1 MDDDNMRDTMQPC
14 DEAGNSGRRRFLTL
28 GSIAVVVLAGGGQAL
43 AQTKAADKGAKGS
56 GKAADKGAPRLSESD
71 PQAQAL
77 GYKEDATKVD
87 RKKFASYQPGQLCD
101 NCQQFQGTPK
111 DPRAPCTI
119 FAGKSVNAKGWCS
132 AWVKKSG

>member
-1 MDDDNMRDTMQPC
+1 MDDDKMRDKMR
-14 DEAGNSGRRRFLTL
+14 DNSGRRRFLTL
-28 GSIAVVVLAGGGQAL
+28 GSIAVVVMAGGPAL
-43 AQTKAADKGAKGS
+43 AQTSSKSA

-101 NCQQFQGTPK
+101 NCQQYQGTAK

>member
-1 MDDDNMRDTMQPC
+1 MDDDKVRDNTR
-14 DEAGNSGRRRFLTL
+14 DNSGRRRFLTL

-43 AQTKAADKGAKGS
+43 AQTSSKSGDKGAKDS
-56 GKAADKGAPRLSESD
+56 GKAADKGAPRLTEND

-101 NCQQFQGTPK
+101 NCQQYQGTAK